1 MKCKVNSDF
10 FDVVDR
16 VDRKEGDVYEVKDS
30 DRANHL
36 ISIGKVSKVEVK
48 KANNKADKQSPVT
61 KKGNLKTK

>member
-16 VDRKEGDVYEVKDS
+16 VIRREGDVYDIKDS

-36 ISIGKVSKVEVK
+36 ISIGKVSKVEPKKVNK
-48 KANNKADKQSPVT
+48 KAPVT